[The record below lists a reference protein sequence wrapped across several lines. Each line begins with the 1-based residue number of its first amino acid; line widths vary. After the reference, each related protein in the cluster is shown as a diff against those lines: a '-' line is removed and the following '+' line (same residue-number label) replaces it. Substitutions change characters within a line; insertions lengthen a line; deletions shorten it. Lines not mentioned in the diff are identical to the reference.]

1 MPKGQLTH
9 SLNIGDQVEI
19 INPGFTYDRYESWA
33 NYWNLAGWVPSVRCV
48 KGERGIV
55 VCVGTHSLKK
65 PKRHF
70 HDDDILIA
78 VKIDLYR
85 KFIIQPSSNYYK
97 IIIIAAEGVKFIE
110 AILSDE
116 LFEI

>member
-1 MPKGQLTH
+1 MKQLR

-33 NYWNLAGWVPSVRCV
+33 NYWNLVGWVPAARCV
-48 KGERGIV
+48 KGERGII

-65 PKRHF
+65 PKRQYF

-85 KFIIQPSSNYYK
+85 NFTIRPEPSSNYK

-110 AILSDE
+110 AILSDD